1 MSKNYLMDVGFEFE
15 IGAPWAM
22 STVIRKI
29 SRELGIKGLKA
40 QVDMTVATNAKYN
53 GEISTPVWSLS
64 KGMSNLRRI
73 FRWFERNGIVTNESC
88 GFHVN
93 LSFKRIELNWMMDKE
108 RLILSFNE
116 EKWLKLCKRVNNSYT
131 GCYIDEL
138 ICDAPKRG
146 FKDEA
151 ARDKWVA
158 NQIEDISAD
167 RFYSINTEHLNE
179 DKPYVEYRC
188 LGGNGYHLRWGVMT
202 RAIADMAANMKRAL
216 PDGRGTSLRGV
227 KLKECFKVKG
237 INAMAM
243 VPH

>member
-1 MSKNYLMDVGFEFE
+1 MDVGFEFE

-40 QVDMTVATNAKYN
+40 QVDMTVETNAKYN

-73 FRWFERNGIVTNESC
+73 FRWFERNGIVTNDTC

-167 RFYSINTEHLNE
+167 RF
-179 DKPYVEYRC
+179 
-188 LGGNGYHLRWGVMT
+188 
-202 RAIADMAANMKRAL
+202 
-216 PDGRGTSLRGV
+216 
-227 KLKECFKVKG
+227 
-237 INAMAM
+237 
-243 VPH
+243 